1 MSLPFTVEQF
11 FAVFAAY
18 NTAIWPVQVL
28 AYALGLAAVGAL
40 WSSSLTGKRVILS
53 TLGLFWGWNG
63 IVYQS
68 VFFAPINPAA
78 KGFAAVFVLQAIL
91 FAASA
96 IARNNLR
103 FRVRMDIRSVLGL
116 GLIFY
121 ALLIYELL
129 GYAAGHGLMKG
140 PLFGVAPCPTTIF
153 TIGMLL
159 MTEGGLAVWLA
170 VIPVL
175 WALIGSSAAVLLGV
189 PEDFS
194 LAVAAIVLLVFLG
207 KAAFRVRSAGAIP
220 PGTSN

>member
-53 TLGLFWGWNG
+53 ILGIFWGWNG

-78 KGFAAVFVLQAIL
+78 KGFAAAFVLQAIL

-96 IARNNLR
+96 IARNRLQFKFRLDLR
-103 FRVRMDIRSVLGL
+103 SFLGM

-129 GYAAGHGLMKG
+129 GYAAGHGLMTG

-153 TIGMLL
+153 TLGMLL
-159 MTEGGLAVWLA
+159 MAEGGLAVWLA

-189 PEDFS
+189 PEDFG
-194 LAVAAIVLLVFLG
+194 LAVAAMVLLVFLG
-207 KAAFRVRSAGAIP
+207 MGAFRGPNPGAIP
-220 PGTSN
+220 PAVT